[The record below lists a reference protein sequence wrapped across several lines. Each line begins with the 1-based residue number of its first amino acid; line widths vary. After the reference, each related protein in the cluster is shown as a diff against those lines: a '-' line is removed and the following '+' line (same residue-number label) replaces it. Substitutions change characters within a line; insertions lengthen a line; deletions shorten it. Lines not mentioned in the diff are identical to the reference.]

1 MAPPSALPF
10 AKKVIAITGAA
21 RGIGLAIARYL
32 AERGANLALADV
44 EREQLEASV
53 KDLQRDFPDSQIT
66 STVVNVCSS
75 SEVDSWITS
84 TVSTFGELYGAVNNA
99 GIMGKWGNIDAIED
113 QDWDRLMNINVGGVM
128 RCLRA
133 ELKVLVEGGSIVNTS
148 SVAGLK
154 ASVMLAPY
162 VTSKHAVIGLT
173 KCAALEAAG
182 RRIRVNAVCPG
193 PIETPMLVEVMKG
206 PALPGPPLARAGKP
220 EEIAAMVGYLLGPES
235 LYTTGACIPVDGG
248 FAC

>member
-1 MAPPSALPF
+1 MSPAVALPF
-10 AKKVIAITGAA
+10 AKKAIAITGAA
-21 RGIGLAIARYL
+21 RGIGFAIARYL

-53 KDLQRDFPDSQIT
+53 KGLRHDFPDSKIT

-75 SEVDSWITS
+75 KEVDSWIND
-84 TVSTFGELYGAVNNA
+84 TVATFGELNGAVNNA
-99 GIMGKWGNIDAIED
+99 GIMGKWGNIDTIED
-113 QDWDRLMNINVGGVM
+113 EDWDRLMNINVGGVM
-128 RCLRA
+128 RCIRA
-133 ELKVLVEGGSIVNTS
+133 ELKVLTEGGSIVNTS

-154 ASVMLAPY
+154 ASIALAPY

-182 RRIRVNAVCPG
+182 KRIRVNAVCPG

-206 PALPGPPLARAGKP
+206 PPLPGPPIARAGKP
-220 EEIAAMVGYLLGPES
+220 EEVAALVGYLLGPES

-248 FAC
+248 FVC